1 MNTSLNLLNF
11 LNLLNQNNLQMPNL
25 FALLVGINDYQQNGK
40 TTVPNLTGCVNDINI
55 FEAYLKKRFPE
66 ANRKI
71 VKLLEGDAT
80 YENVV
85 KNFGPAHLAQA
96 GAGDIVVFAYSGH
109 GSRELAAPEF
119 AQYFP
124 EGMMETLVLADSR
137 WPDRFDLAD
146 KELAVL
152 IDRVA
157 QKGAHVAV
165 VLDCCHSGSGTRNL
179 DDLTLG
185 KTRQASDRTQPR
197 QLADYLGGHFAQHP
211 KDFHLP
217 ASRHVLL
224 AACDKKEKAH
234 ETRNSRGLFSTIL
247 MGVLNETQYQQG
259 ISYTQLFTEIRLRA
273 AKNTSDQ
280 HPQIETYG
288 YFNGLQGFL
297 GMGSPA
303 PDVPVKVFFQDGKWN
318 VTMGAM
324 SGLPTTKAQPAT
336 FEILKNGAVVGVA
349 KTVTVGV
356 DESSL
361 HLEFPA
367 NENEQYDARLTSTP
381 EPPLF
386 FQLKAEKSEAAA
398 AMKALTVFKPL
409 YFSLQTDFENAA
421 YRLEIGE
428 NELKIIRN
436 SDQLCLRTLKGND
449 WEPMFKDA
457 FEKLEMIARWEKTIQ
472 LDNPETK
479 LLVKPGGIFQSLK
492 KDVEMVLSELD
503 ANGKVVFQHTGNEA
517 TIDILQE
524 EGVENKVPFKLEI
537 RNNAGKPRHCALFFG
552 SSNYRL
558 IKAYNDEVPANSTV
572 NALPPANFK
581 LNNGQPESSI
591 FKLIVSNKPIHPELL
606 EQQNTFK
613 LGETLSFWKSKDVL
627 GVRGDLRGRPRSIDI
642 FDENDDTPPGDLHDW
657 YSVNLKVQCVGSSP
671 GVGEKVISLADNFIK
686 ILAHPTFRSG
696 VGLVLVHSGS
706 RNVEPMAVV
715 NELARLSGVELLQ
728 FGSGTRDTAPANML
742 ELTDLQNEASLAENP
757 LQLEVSA
764 NLQST
769 DELEESLLPL
779 TFDGEHL
786 IPVGT
791 AERMDNGDA
800 LVSISHLPN
809 TTDKQRSL
817 GKALKLCFLKL
828 VLKKKKSCY
837 LRWVD
842 YSGEKAERRSDGL
855 KDKVKAADNILLLLH
870 GIIGDTGGMADCM
883 EPLVQTLEGQ
893 KAPFD
898 LVLTFDYENLNTPIE
913 ETAGILAE
921 MLKDDA
927 DITPVN
933 KKKITIVAHSMGG
946 LVSRYFIE
954 NLGGKDLVQHL
965 IMAGTPN
972 GGSNISKIT
981 TYRDYAIP
989 VLTLL
994 VNLPWGIP
1002 AAASVLGVLQ
1012 KSKDLT
1018 VTLAQIDWDNAD
1030 FLKNLNK
1037 SANPGIRYSIIAGHL
1052 ENYLQNNADQQKL
1065 MDKVYKLG
1073 GKLLYGQTPNDIA
1086 VSVDSIKTIPKNHHP
1101 KVDEF
1106 EIACHHLNYFEEKG
1120 SVEVLMKLLEIKG

>member
-1 MNTSLNLLNF
+1 
-11 LNLLNQNNLQMPNL
+11 MPNL

-40 TTVPNLTGCVNDINI
+40 TAVPNLTGCVNDINI

-85 KNFGPAHLAQA
+85 NNFGPAHLAQA
-96 GAGDIVVFAYSGH
+96 GAGDIVLFAYSGH

-185 KTRQASDRTQPR
+185 RTRQASDRTQPR

-247 MGVLNETQYQQG
+247 MSILNETRYQQG
-259 ISYTQLFTEIRLRA
+259 ISYTQLLTEIRLRA
-273 AKNTSDQ
+273 SKTTSDQ
-280 HPQIETYG
+280 HPQIETSG

-303 PDVPVKVFFQDGKWN
+303 PDVPVKVFFQDGRWN

-336 FEILKNGAVVGVA
+336 FEILQNGAVVGVA

-361 HLEFPA
+361 HMEFPA

-386 FQLKAEKSEAAA
+386 FQLKAEKADAAA
-398 AMKALTVFKPL
+398 AMTALTAFRPL
-409 YFSLQTDFENAA
+409 YFSLQTDFENAT

-436 SDQLCLRTLKGND
+436 TDQLCLRTLQGND

-472 LDNPETK
+472 LDNAETR
-479 LLVKPGGIFQSLK
+479 LLVKSGGFGQPLK

-503 ANGKVVFQHTGNEA
+503 ANGKVVFQHTESEA
-517 TIDILQE
+517 IIDILQE
-524 EGVENKVPFKLEI
+524 EGIENKVPFKLEI
-537 RNNAGKPRHCALFFG
+537 RNNAGKPRHCALLFG

-558 IKAYNDEVPANSTV
+558 ISAFKDEVPANSTV
-572 NALPPANFK
+572 NALQANFK
-581 LNNGQPESSI
+581 LNNGQAETSI
-591 FKLIVSNKPIHPELL
+591 LKLIVSNKPIHPELL

-613 LGETLSFWKSKDVL
+613 LGETLPFWKSKEVA
-627 GVRGDLRGRPRSIDI
+627 GVRGEMHGSIRSIDI
-642 FDENDDTPPGDLHDW
+642 FDENDEAPPGDLHDW
-657 YSVNLKVQCVGSSP
+657 YSANLKVQCVGRAP
-671 GVGEKVISLADNFIK
+671 GVGEKVIALADNFIK

-696 VGLVLVHSGS
+696 VGLVPVHSGS

-715 NELARLSGVELLQ
+715 NDFAKLSGVEVLQ
-728 FGSGTRDTAPANML
+728 FSNGKRDTAPANML

-757 LQLEVSA
+757 LQLEIAA

-769 DELEESLLPL
+769 DELEESLLSL
-779 TFDGEHL
+779 TFDGEYL
-786 IPVGT
+786 IPVGI
-791 AERMDNGDA
+791 AERMENGNA
-800 LVSISHLPN
+800 LVSISHLPDTEDN
-809 TTDKQRSL
+809 RRSL
-817 GKALKLCFLKL
+817 GKALKMVFLKL
-828 VLKKKKSCY
+828 VLRKEEVQY

-842 YSGEKAERRSDGL
+842 YSGSKPERRSAGL
-855 KDKVKAADNILLLLH
+855 REKVGKAKNIVLLIH
-870 GIIGDTGGMADCM
+870 GIIGDTEGMAVFAQQ
-883 EPLVQTLEGQ
+883 LVKNKGEKG
-893 KAPFD
+893 KPFD

-913 ETAGILAE
+913 TTAGKLEELLRLEAGISAE
-921 MLKDDA
+921 SG
-927 DITPVN
+927 
-933 KKKITIVAHSMGG
+933 KKITIVAHSMGG
-946 LVSRYFIE
+946 LVSRYFIQT
-954 NLGGKDLVQHL
+954 LGGEKVVKHLVL
-965 IMAGTPN
+965 AGTPN
-972 GGSNISKIT
+972 GGSAIAKIT

-989 VLTLL
+989 VLSLL
-994 VNLPWGIP
+994 VNLPWGLP
-1002 AAASVLGVLQ
+1002 AAATVLGVLQ
-1012 KSKDLT
+1012 KSKAVT
-1018 VTLAQIDWDNAD
+1018 HTLAQMGEDSD
-1030 FLKNLNK
+1030 FIRNLNK
-1037 SANPGIRYSIIAGHL
+1037 GDLHGVRCSVLAGHL
-1052 ENYLQNNADQQKL
+1052 DKFLAHNADKKKL
-1065 MDKVYKLG
+1065 MDRVFGLG
-1073 GKLLYGQTPNDIA
+1073 GKLFYGNAPNDLA
-1086 VSVDSIKTIPKNHHP
+1086 VSVGSIKSLPKCKP
-1101 KVDEF
+1101 AVKSTDVD
-1106 EIACHHLNYFEEKG
+1106 CHHLCYFDELA
-1120 SVEVLMKLLEIKG
+1120 SSDVLVKLLGGKR

>member
-1 MNTSLNLLNF
+1 
-11 LNLLNQNNLQMPNL
+11 MPNL

-40 TTVPNLTGCVNDINI
+40 TAVPNLTGCVNDINS

-85 KNFGPAHLAQA
+85 NNFGPAHLAQA

-165 VLDCCHSGSGTRNL
+165 IMDCCHSGSGTRNL
-179 DDLTLG
+179 DDFSLG
-185 KTRQASDRTQPR
+185 RTRQASDRTQPR
-197 QLADYLGGHFAQHP
+197 QLAHYLGGHFAQHP

-247 MGVLNETQYQQG
+247 MGVLNEPHYQQG

-273 AKNTSDQ
+273 ARKTSAQ

-361 HLEFPA
+361 HLEFVA

-386 FQLKAEKSEAAA
+386 FQLKAKKADAAA
-398 AMKALTVFKPL
+398 AMKALAAFKPL

-428 NELKIIRN
+428 NELKIIR
-436 SDQLCLRTLKGND
+436 SADQLCLRTLQGND

-457 FEKLEMIARWEKTIQ
+457 FEKLEMIARWEKTIR

-503 ANGKVVFQHTGNEA
+503 ATGKVVFQHTGNEA

-558 IKAYNDEVPANSTV
+558 IKAYNDEIPANSTV
-572 NALPPANFK
+572 NALPPANFQ
-581 LNNGQPESSI
+581 LNNGQAETSI
-591 FKLIVSNKPIHPELL
+591 LKLIVSNKPIHPELL

-613 LGETLSFWKSKDVL
+613 LGETLSFWKNRDLL
-627 GVRGDLRGRPRSIDI
+627 GVRGEQLAGTRSGIDI
-642 FDENDDTPPGDLHDW
+642 FSENDEAPQGDLHDW
-657 YSVNLKVQCVGSSP
+657 YSVNLKVQCVGQAP
-671 GVGEKVISLADNFIK
+671 GVGAKVISLANNFIK

-696 VGLVLVHSGS
+696 VGLVPVHSGS
-706 RNVEPMAVV
+706 RSVEPMAVV
-715 NELARLSGVELLQ
+715 NELARLSGVEMLQ

-742 ELTDLQNEASLAENP
+742 ELTDLQNEASLADNP
-757 LQLEVSA
+757 LQLEIAA
-764 NLQST
+764 NLRNT
-769 DELEESLLPL
+769 DELEESLLSL

-786 IPVGT
+786 VPVGI
-791 AERMDNGDA
+791 AERMDNGNA
-800 LVSISHLPN
+800 LVSISHLPE
-809 TTDKQRSL
+809 TEDHRRSL
-817 GKALKLCFLKL
+817 GKALKMVFLKL
-828 VLKKKKSCY
+828 VLRKDKVQY

-842 YSGEKAERRSDGL
+842 YSGSQPERRTEGL
-855 KDKVKAADNILLLLH
+855 MEKVGKAKNIVLLIH
-870 GIIGDTGGMADCM
+870 GIIGDTEGMAVFAQQLLKNKG
-883 EPLVQTLEGQ
+883 EKG
-893 KAPFD
+893 KPFD

-913 ETAGILAE
+913 VTASKLEELLRLEAGISAE
-921 MLKDDA
+921 SGQ
-927 DITPVN
+927 
-933 KKKITIVAHSMGG
+933 KITIVAHSMGG
-946 LVSRYFIE
+946 LVSRFFIQ
-954 NLGGKDLVQHL
+954 NLGGEQVVKHLVL
-965 IMAGTPN
+965 AGTPN
-972 GGSNISKIT
+972 GGSAISKIT

-994 VNLPWGIP
+994 VNLPWGLP
-1002 AAASVLGVLQ
+1002 AAATVLGVLQ
-1012 KSKDLT
+1012 KTKAVT
-1018 VTLAQIDWDNAD
+1018 HTLAQMGEDSD
-1030 FLKNLNK
+1030 FIKNLNK
-1037 SANPGIRYSIIAGHL
+1037 GDLHGVRCHVLAGHL
-1052 ENYLQNNADQQKL
+1052 DKFLANNADKKKL
-1065 MDKVYKLG
+1065 MDRVFGLG
-1073 GKLLYGQTPNDIA
+1073 GKLFYGDAPNDLA
-1086 VSVDSIKTIPKNHHP
+1086 VSVDSIKLLPKG
-1101 KVDEF
+1101 KVNLIDVD
-1106 EIACHHLNYFEEKG
+1106 CHHLCYFDEPA
-1120 SVEVLMKLLEIKG
+1120 SVSPLVEIFME

>member
-1 MNTSLNLLNF
+1 
-11 LNLLNQNNLQMPNL
+11 MPNL

-40 TTVPNLTGCVNDINI
+40 TAVPNLTGCVNDINI
-55 FEAYLKKRFPE
+55 FEAYLKKRFPA

-80 YENVV
+80 YENLV

-96 GAGDIVVFAYSGH
+96 GAGDIVVFGYSGH

-157 QKGAHVAV
+157 KNGAHVAV

-179 DDLTLG
+179 DDFSLG
-185 KTRQASDRTQPR
+185 RTRQASDRTQPR
-197 QLADYLGGHFAQHP
+197 QLTDYLGGHFAQHP

-217 ASRHVLL
+217 TSRHVLL

-247 MGVLNETQYQQG
+247 MGVLNETHYQQG

-303 PDVPVKVFFQDGKWN
+303 PDVPVKVFFQDGRWN

-336 FEILKNGAVVGVA
+336 FEILKNGVVVGVA

-356 DESSL
+356 EESSL

-386 FQLKAEKSEAAA
+386 FQLKAEKSDAAA
-398 AMKALTVFKPL
+398 AMTALTAFKPL
-409 YFSLQTDFENAA
+409 YFSLQPDLANAA
-421 YRLEIGE
+421 YCLEIGE

-436 SDQLCLRTLKGND
+436 ADQLCLRTLQGND

-472 LDNPETK
+472 LDNAETR
-479 LLVKPGGIFQSLK
+479 LLVKPGGILQPLK

-517 TIDILQE
+517 IIDILQE
-524 EGVENKVPFKLEI
+524 EGRENKVPFKLEI
-537 RNNAGKPRHCALFFG
+537 RNNASKPRHCALLFG

-558 IKAYNDEVPANSTV
+558 ISAYKDEVPANSTV
-572 NALPPANFK
+572 NALQANFK
-581 LNNGQPESSI
+581 LNNGQAETSI
-591 FKLIVSNKPIHPELL
+591 LKLIVSNKPIHPELL

-613 LGETLSFWKSKDVL
+613 LGETLPFWKNRDVL
-627 GVRGDLRGRPRSIDI
+627 GVRGELLGGTRSGIDI
-642 FDENDDTPPGDLHDW
+642 FDENDETPQGDLHDW
-657 YSVNLKVQCVGSSP
+657 YSVNLKVQCVGQAP
-671 GVGEKVISLADNFIK
+671 GVGAKVISLANNFIK

-696 VGLVLVHSGS
+696 VGLVPVHSGS
-706 RNVEPMAVV
+706 RSVEPMAVV
-715 NELARLSGVELLQ
+715 NELARLSGVEVLQ

-742 ELTDLQNEASLAENP
+742 ELTDLQNEASLADNP
-757 LQLEVSA
+757 LQLEIAA

-769 DELEESLLPL
+769 DELEESLLSL

-786 IPVGT
+786 IPVGI
-791 AERMDNGDA
+791 AERMQNGNA
-800 LVSISHLPN
+800 LVSISHLPD
-809 TTDKQRSL
+809 TEDHRRSL
-817 GKALKLCFLKL
+817 GKALKMVFLKL
-828 VLKKKKSCY
+828 VLRKDKVQY

-842 YSGEKAERRSDGL
+842 YSGSKPERRSEGL
-855 KDKVKAADNILLLLH
+855 KDKVGKAKKILLLTH
-870 GIIGDTGGMADCM
+870 GIIGDTEGMAVFAQQ
-883 EPLVQTLEGQ
+883 LVKNKGEKG
-893 KAPFD
+893 KPFD

-913 ETAGILAE
+913 TTASKLEELLRLEAGISAE
-921 MLKDDA
+921 SG
-927 DITPVN
+927 
-933 KKKITIVAHSMGG
+933 KKITIVAHSMGG
-946 LVSRYFIE
+946 LVSRYFIQ
-954 NLGGKDLVQHL
+954 NLGGEKVVKHLV
-965 IMAGTPN
+965 MAGTPN
-972 GGSNISKIT
+972 SGSALAKIT

-994 VNLPWGIP
+994 VNLPWGLP
-1002 AAASVLGVLQ
+1002 AAATVLGVLQ
-1012 KSKDLT
+1012 KSKT
-1018 VTLAQIDWDNAD
+1018 VTHTLAQMGEDSD
-1030 FLKNLNK
+1030 FIRNLNK
-1037 SANPGIRYSIIAGHL
+1037 GDLHGVRCSVLAGHL
-1052 ENYLQNNADQQKL
+1052 DKFLAHNADKKKL
-1065 MDKVYKLG
+1065 MDRVFGLG
-1073 GKLLYGQTPNDIA
+1073 GKLFYGDKPNDLA
-1086 VSVDSIKTIPKNHHP
+1086 VSVGSIKSLPKWKP
-1101 KVDEF
+1101 AVKSTDVD
-1106 EIACHHLNYFEEKG
+1106 CHHLCYFDEAG
-1120 SVEVLMKLLEIKG
+1120 SAGVLVKLLGRKN